1 MKVWFIGVA
10 ISLLLHFGHTLV
22 TAQNTEVLYT
32 VEQVRKGSSYSV
44 RIRFFQNS
52 GFTPEQVELI
62 TIALKR
68 MKKYHFSISEI
79 SREGV
84 ITLQFFQN
92 FHKVQATIKMVAATA
107 GQAVSPGAVT
117 KEVKHKLIQPA
128 SNLGRFFVDN

>member
-22 TAQNTEVLYT
+22 KAQNPEVLYT
-32 VEQVRKGSSYSV
+32 VETVEVPKGTNYFV
-44 RIRFFQNS
+44 RIRFHS

-84 ITLQFFQN
+84 ITIQFFQITQ
-92 FHKVQATIKMVAATA
+92 KVQATIKMVAATA